1 MDELDRSRLEALARQ
16 LRVDSVAMADTAG
29 SGHPTSSMSAA
40 DLLAV
45 LVARHLRLDFAE
57 PKNPANDHLVFSKGH
72 ASPLLYAVF
81 RAVGA
86 VDDEE
91 LLTYRRLG
99 SRLEGHPTP
108 RLPWVDVATGSLG
121 QGLPIGV
128 GIALALSRLE
138 SSPARVWVLCGDSE
152 LAEGSIWEAF
162 EHASFN
168 RLDRL
173 TAVVDV
179 NRLGQRGET
188 MVGWNTEV
196 DAARAR
202 AFGWEAI
209 EIDGHD
215 LEEID
220 RAFTAARET
229 TGKPTVVLARTKK
242 GRGVAAVEDKEGM
255 HGKPLPDAEAA
266 IEELGGRSSITVAVQ
281 KPDGGGERRGTPAAG
296 DRRVEPPRYEQG
308 ARVATRKAYGEAL
321 VALGAAYDDVVVLD
335 GEVSNST
342 FADLFAAEFPERY
355 FEVYIAEQQLVA
367 AAVGMQVRGFRPFAS
382 TFAAFLSR
390 AYDFV
395 RMAAVSRASIAL
407 SGSHAGV
414 SIGEDGPSQMAL
426 EDIASL
432 RAITGT
438 TVLYPCDGNQTA
450 RLVEAMH
457 ALPGISYLRTTR
469 GETPVLYGP
478 DETFVPGGSR
488 IVRDRARPDVTIVAA
503 GITVHESLAAAE
515 RLAGDGVEARVIDA
529 YSVKPI
535 DAATLRD
542 AAAASGLI
550 VTVEDHR
557 PEGGL
562 GDAVLDAL
570 AAGPA
575 RPPVLKLGVREL
587 PGSGTPE
594 ELLAG
599 AGIDAAAIE
608 RAVREGLSR
617 RGAESAE
624 LSLLPGLSD

>member
-1 MDELDRSRLEALARQ
+1 M
-16 LRVDSVAMADTAG
+16 
-29 SGHPTSSMSAA
+29 
-40 DLLAV
+40 
-45 LVARHLRLDFAE
+45 
-57 PKNPANDHLVFSKGH
+57 
-72 ASPLLYAVF
+72 F

-335 GEVSNST
+335 GEVVEL
-342 FADLFAAEFPERY
+342 DLRRPLRGRVPRALLRG
-355 FEVYIAEQQLVA
+355 LHRRA
-367 AAVGMQVRGFRPFAS
+367 AARR
-382 TFAAFLSR
+382 R
-390 AYDFV
+390 
-395 RMAAVSRASIAL
+395 RRR
-407 SGSHAGV
+407 HAGAGLPALRIDLRRV
-414 SIGEDGPSQMAL
+414 PQPCVRLRADGGGEPGVDRALRFARRRLDRRGRAVADGP
-426 EDIASL
+426 
-432 RAITGT
+432 
-438 TVLYPCDGNQTA
+438 
-450 RLVEAMH
+450 
-457 ALPGISYLRTTR
+457 R
-469 GETPVLYGP
+469 G
-478 DETFVPGGSR
+478 
-488 IVRDRARPDVTIVAA
+488 
-503 GITVHESLAAAE
+503 
-515 RLAGDGVEARVIDA
+515 
-529 YSVKPI
+529 
-535 DAATLRD
+535 
-542 AAAASGLI
+542 
-550 VTVEDHR
+550 HR
-557 PEGGL
+557 
-562 GDAVLDAL
+562 L
-570 AAGPA
+570 AAGDH
-575 RPPVLKLGVREL
+575 GHH
-587 PGSGTPE
+587 
-594 ELLAG
+594 
-599 AGIDAAAIE
+599 
-608 RAVREGLSR
+608 RA
-617 RGAESAE
+617 
-624 LSLLPGLSD
+624 LSL